1 MFLKNPPRRRFHF
14 SLLFIIRE
22 AEVITSFY
30 QVTVMESLDTLV
42 FDAIIKIRNNKNQPN
57 EKSIHTLISKDC
69 KSLSKKQLLTLTRE
83 NKIINK
89 PFAGKNS
96 YFTVSD
102 EKIDD
107 LSVNNGLLT
116 IEILEIFKGMFKEQQ
131 NSLLNIVFQNTT
143 QLETSLDKLTM
154 EIKDNN
160 DRLNNIMKETD
171 DLNLS
176 IETYQNITDNKLKD
190 IESSIDKIKETF
202 KREIEKLKKDNDST
216 KNKLRILED
225 RSRRDNLRFNSIAE
239 WEGQSWANTEQRL
252 KDILSEI
259 LGIQNIKIESAH
271 RVRDKKRSLCRTIVP
286 N

>member
-1 MFLKNPPRRRFHF
+1 
-14 SLLFIIRE
+14 
-22 AEVITSFY
+22 
-30 QVTVMESLDTLV
+30 MESLDTLV

-57 EKSIHTLISKDC
+57 ENSIHTLISKDC

>member
-1 MFLKNPPRRRFHF
+1 
-14 SLLFIIRE
+14 
-22 AEVITSFY
+22 
-30 QVTVMESLDTLV
+30 
-42 FDAIIKIRNNKNQPN
+42 
-57 EKSIHTLISKDC
+57 
-69 KSLSKKQLLTLTRE
+69 
-83 NKIINK
+83 
-89 PFAGKNS
+89 
-96 YFTVSD
+96 
-102 EKIDD
+102 
-107 LSVNNGLLT
+107 
-116 IEILEIFKGMFKEQQ
+116 
-131 NSLLNIVFQNTT
+131 
-143 QLETSLDKLTM
+143 M

-239 WEGQSWANTEQRL
+239 WEGQSWANAEQRL

-271 RVRDKKRSLCRTIVP
+271 RVGDKKRSLCRTIVP
-286 N
+286 KLSSFKIKERIVTEAKKRKPKSIQIYEDFSKAIVEIRKKN